1 MGVCTAAY
9 GFLSAYALRAW
20 RQEQLLAHQTHL
32 RTLNRQH
39 RELVR
44 KTAILER
51 AFQFSKRARSLKLQP
66 DAWTLYDVNV
76 QAPLDFEA
84 AQEIVYLCSDSSLAY
99 YWPISLEI
107 KVPNKNQRG
116 GAVSRAEPEGPADV
130 QLSVRGR
137 FAARR

>member
-1 MGVCTAAY
+1 MGVCAAAY
-9 GFLSAYALRAW
+9 GFLSAYGLRAW

-39 RELVR
+39 QELER

-51 AFQFSKRARSLKLQP
+51 ASRFTERARSLNLQP
-66 DAWTLYDVNV
+66 DAWMLYDVNV
-76 QAPLDFEA
+76 QAPLAFEA

-107 KVPNKNQRG
+107 KAPNTDQEG
-116 GAVSRAEPEGPADV
+116 SAVSGAKPEKPADV
-130 QLSVRGR
+130 QLTVKGR